1 MITRDSE
8 RTVPLISISGK
19 VAFKALLREPPKLN
33 NSPLP
38 YEIYEPHVFFERRLI
53 ITFFATIC
61 ALVMLAQFS
70 GWYGSN
76 PIS

>member
-38 YEIYEPHVFFERRLI
+38 YEMYEPHVFWKGGGG

-61 ALVMLAQFS
+61 AFVMLVQFS
-70 GWYGSN
+70 G
-76 PIS
+76 